1 MLARTLIA
9 AAALALVAGCAT
21 ADKFTP
27 LQKEFFRNDQ
37 GKVVGHHES
46 LRNERTGEFVHQVEI
61 YSVLLGADGKVI
73 GYEERV
79 EGGTILRDDEGKPI
93 GARFVDLRSRGT
105 NMRTEGVLFM
115 Y

>member
-1 MLARTLIA
+1 MLARMLIA
-9 AAALALVAGCAT
+9 AAALALAGCAT
-21 ADKFTP
+21 ADKFTT

-37 GKVVGHHES
+37 AKVVGHRES
-46 LRNERTGEFVHQVEI
+46 LRNERTGELVHQVEI
-61 YSVLLGADGKVI
+61 YSVLLGAEGKVI

-79 EGGTILRDDEGKPI
+79 EGGTILRDEEGKPI

-105 NMRTEGVLFM
+105 NIRTEGVLFI

>member
-9 AAALALVAGCAT
+9 AAALALAGCAT
-21 ADKFTP
+21 PDNLTS

-37 GKVVGHHES
+37 GKVVGHRES
-46 LRNERTGEFVHQVEI
+46 LRNERTGELVHQVEI
-61 YSVLLGADGKVI
+61 YSVLLGADGKVV

-79 EGGTILRDDEGKPI
+79 EGGTILRDDQGNPI

-105 NMRTEGVLFM
+105 NMRTEGVLFI

>member
-9 AAALALVAGCAT
+9 AAALAAAGCAT
-21 ADKFTP
+21 TDRMTS
-27 LQKEFFRNDQ
+27 LNKEFFRNDA
-37 GKVVGHHES
+37 GKVVGHRES
-46 LRNERTGEFVHQVEI
+46 LRNQRTGELVHQVEI
-61 YSVLLGADGKVI
+61 YSVLLNAEGKVI

-79 EGGTILRDDEGKPI
+79 EGGTVLRDEEGKAI

>member
-9 AAALALVAGCAT
+9 AAALALAGCAT
-21 ADKFTP
+21 TDKLTT
-27 LQKEFFRNDQ
+27 LHKEFFRNDQ

-46 LRNERTGEFVHQVEI
+46 LRNERTGELVHQVEI

-79 EGGTILRDDEGKPI
+79 EGGTILRDDQGNPI

-105 NMRTEGVLFM
+105 NVRTEGVLFI